1 MRVEKVTDNSI
12 IDDFGKVAVLL
23 GGTSAEREISL
34 LSGNTVLAGL
44 LEAGVDAVGF
54 DTQTQPL
61 SDLVTMNI
69 DRVFNVLHGR
79 GGEDGT
85 IQGALE
91 FLNIPYTGSG
101 VLGSALA
108 MDKVRCKQLFQA
120 NGLATADFLVVNK
133 NTYKQGD
140 EADILAKLGGI
151 VFVKPANEGSSI
163 GMGRADNP
171 EALKA
176 AIDDAM
182 SHDDSVLLEAFIDG
196 PEYTVSILN
205 GEALPVIEL
214 RTPRT
219 FYDYQAKYKSTDTQY
234 ICPCDLDSKQTKT
247 IQSLALAAFNVVG
260 ASGWGRVDVM
270 KATNDDCN
278 ENDGFL
284 LLEVNTVPGMTA
296 KSLVP
301 MAAKAHGLD
310 LNPLL
315 LEVLC
320 TSFSDSISGE
330 S

>member
-1 MRVEKVTDNSI
+1 MTDKTG
-12 IDDFGKVAVLL
+12 DKTDREDFGKVAVLF

-54 DTQTQPL
+54 DTQNQPL
-61 SDLVTMNI
+61 SDLVAMKI

-91 FLNIPYTGSG
+91 FLKIPYTGSG

-108 MDKVRCKQLFQA
+108 MDKVRCKQLFKA
-120 NGLATADFLVVNK
+120 TGLPSADFRVVNK
-133 NTYKQGD
+133 ASYKVGD
-140 EADILAKLGGI
+140 EAEILAALGGV

-163 GMGRADNP
+163 GMGRAESAD
-171 EALKA
+171 ALKD
-176 AIDDAM
+176 AIVDAM
-182 SHDDSVLLEAFIDG
+182 KYDDSVLIEAFIDG

-205 GEALPVIEL
+205 GKALPVIEL

-234 ICPCDLDSKQTKT
+234 ICPCDLDTEQTNV
-247 IQSLALAAFNVVG
+247 IQSLALKAFDVVG

-270 KATNDDCN
+270 KSPSG
-278 ENDGFL
+278 EFL

-301 MAAKAHGLD
+301 MAAKADDLD

-315 LEVLC
+315 LEVLR
-320 TSFSDSISGE
+320 TSNG
-330 S
+330 

>member
-1 MRVEKVTDNSI
+1 MNSAFDKTGDKTDSE
-12 IDDFGKVAVLL
+12 DFGKVAVLF

-54 DTQTQPL
+54 DTQNQPL
-61 SDLVTMNI
+61 SDLVTMKV

-79 GGEDGT
+79 GGEDGK

-120 NGLATADFLVVNK
+120 TGLPSADFRVVNK
-133 NTYKQGD
+133 ASYQEGD
-140 EADILAKLGGI
+140 EAEIIEALGGI

-163 GMGRADNP
+163 GMGRAESAD
-171 EALKA
+171 ALKA
-176 AIDDAM
+176 AISDAM
-182 SHDDSVLLEAFIDG
+182 KYDDSVLIEAFIDG

-205 GEALPVIEL
+205 GKALPVIEL

-234 ICPCDLDSKQTKT
+234 ICPCDLDTEQTNV
-247 IQSLALAAFNVVG
+247 IQSLALKAFDVVG

-270 KATNDDCN
+270 KAKDSAGKSAGK
-278 ENDGFL
+278 EAEFL

-301 MAAKAHGLD
+301 MAAKADGLD

-315 LEVLC
+315 LEVLR
-320 TSFSDSISGE
+320 TSHG
-330 S
+330 